1 MTLRAVEEPVVVGL
15 KRRRLVFDA
24 LSLLV
29 PFDLPRERK
38 VRIGEPGDGSYVMVD
53 RLRASQ
59 PVMSFGVGPS
69 VEFEMEMAER
79 GHSVFMFDH
88 TIDSLPATHPRF
100 AWFREGITG
109 GPRPEKGLFT
119 LAEHMDKLPSDSQPI
134 LKLDVEGAEW
144 AVLDEAP
151 TGSLARF
158 EQIALEVHFLYRF
171 EEPLFNAK
179 VQRALRKISSAFTL
193 CHVHA
198 NNFSPIRIV
207 AGFPVPEA
215 LELTYIRSDLVTRMP
230 STTLYPTS
238 IDRPNFPQFPD
249 HLLWFFPFLPG
260 SEAIQPPAED
270 AGVRPDSEIMAH
282 AVELNARGLAAQQ
295 RKQLDEALV
304 FYDRALILNPDLVKV
319 LYNRGNALNELRRFD
334 EALES
339 FDRALAIRPDHVSTL
354 NNRGRALEH
363 LMCLEEALASYDRA
377 LTVNPQHANAIK
389 NRTSVLQKLQ
399 RVTA

>member
-69 VEFEMEMAER
+69 VEFETEMAER

-151 TGSLARF
+151 TYAMCTPTISAR
-158 EQIALEVHFLYRF
+158 
-171 EEPLFNAK
+171 
-179 VQRALRKISSAFTL
+179 
-193 CHVHA
+193 
-198 NNFSPIRIV
+198 
-207 AGFPVPEA
+207 
-215 LELTYIRSDLVTRMP
+215 
-230 STTLYPTS
+230 
-238 IDRPNFPQFPD
+238 
-249 HLLWFFPFLPG
+249 
-260 SEAIQPPAED
+260 
-270 AGVRPDSEIMAH
+270 
-282 AVELNARGLAAQQ
+282 
-295 RKQLDEALV
+295 
-304 FYDRALILNPDLVKV
+304 
-319 LYNRGNALNELRRFD
+319 
-334 EALES
+334 
-339 FDRALAIRPDHVSTL
+339 
-354 NNRGRALEH
+354 
-363 LMCLEEALASYDRA
+363 
-377 LTVNPQHANAIK
+377 
-389 NRTSVLQKLQ
+389 
-399 RVTA
+399 